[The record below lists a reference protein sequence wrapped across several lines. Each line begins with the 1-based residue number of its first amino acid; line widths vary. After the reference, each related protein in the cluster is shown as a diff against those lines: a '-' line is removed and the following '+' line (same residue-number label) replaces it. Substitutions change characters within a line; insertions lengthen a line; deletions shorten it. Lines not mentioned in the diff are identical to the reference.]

1 MQKRLVHDKSNLFT
15 SIISSKKLTFIAKSV
30 GFLKLKPKKIT
41 AVNIILSYMNFIS
54 GANFSFSNWSIS
66 LSNLINKKV
75 SKQAIFKRI
84 NKNFIPYIKAVLEE
98 ILVKQLKNNS
108 TRNCNLFKH
117 FGNVYLQDATHF
129 SLAAHLVSLFPGNR
143 TCGAQRAV
151 AKIVTIFN
159 LKKGCF
165 TKFDLSY
172 FTKPD
177 STFTDLIYGVLE
189 KSDLIIRD
197 LGYFMISDFEK
208 IKLHNAFF
216 LSRMKLNVAVYDV
229 KTNEQMN
236 LAQILKKKKR
246 FDANVLISNK
256 NPIKVRLVALPLPK
270 KAVQERIRKAKADR
284 RNTRTNHSKE
294 YYYLLGYSIFITN
307 VGQEIW
313 EANDICD
320 AYKTRWHIEILFKSW
335 KSNLKAQYTEP
346 DRYATE
352 TSVKTHFFLLLIY
365 VSAFIMP
372 LLIMI
377 EQMIHKNKLKMEI
390 SILKLTSYVALNLNE
405 ILSSNL
411 TNKTLVTIAYQIK
424 YDKRTDR
431 NNFVEFMYS

>member
-1 MQKRLVHDKSNLFT
+1 MH
-15 SIISSKKLTFIAKSV
+15 
-30 GFLKLKPKKIT
+30 
-41 AVNIILSYMNFIS
+41 
-54 GANFSFSNWSIS
+54 
-66 LSNLINKKV
+66 
-75 SKQAIFKRI
+75 
-84 NKNFIPYIKAVLEE
+84 KNFIPYIKAVLEE
-98 ILVKQLKNNS
+98 IMIKQLKSNC
-108 TRNCNLFKH
+108 TRNCNLFRH

-129 SLAAHLVSLFPGNR
+129 SLAAHLVALFPGNR

-189 KSDLIIRD
+189 KGDLIIRD

-208 IKLHNAFF
+208 IKLHHAFF
-216 LSRMKLNVAVYDV
+216 LSRMKLNVAIYDV
-229 KTNEQMN
+229 NTNEQMN

-246 FDANVLISNK
+246 FDGNVLISTK
-256 NPIKVRLVALPLPK
+256 NPIEVRLVAMPLTK

-284 RNTRTNHSKE
+284 RNARTNHSKE

-313 EANDICD
+313 EAKDICD

-377 EQMIHKNKLKMEI
+377 EQMIHKNKLIMEI

-405 ILSSNL
+405 LLGINISNRVINL
-411 TNKTLVTIAYQIK
+411 LKTL
-424 YDKRTDR
+424 
-431 NNFVEFMYS
+431 SL